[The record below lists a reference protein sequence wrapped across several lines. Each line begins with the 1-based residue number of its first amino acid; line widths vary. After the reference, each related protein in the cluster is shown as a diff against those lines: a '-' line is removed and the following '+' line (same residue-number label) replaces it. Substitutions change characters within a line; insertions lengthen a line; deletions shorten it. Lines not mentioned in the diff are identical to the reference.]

1 MLYTHQFLFIDLCLV
16 ADTACT
22 NGLKFNVHRIWY
34 HNYWYQLDVP
44 QNERG
49 PPNPVGSFLPY
60 SKSIRSRKPLK
71 ISSCDFA
78 SPSNH
83 PSWSSSATP
92 GTTPTVPEAIIPD
105 HLATPWLIVQRP
117 TKWLPSM
124 MKKESQ
130 WPLCSNPPKKSCF
143 FCHFFVSFKNTSSSS
158 FAHWPHTQPKTR
170 PSTSHQQNFLERSP
184 YIPENL
190 PGWFT
195 WKIPP
200 KDRNPEKSSLRNQNP
215 NLPIFGGLSNWR
227 NFRCSSTVTPF
238 LGDHPINGHRHPTL
252 EAHWKAA
259 GSFFTA
265 AVTSKLSTNEIPH
278 KYSETPRRNH
288 ISICCILLRTQP
300 FS

>member
-1 MLYTHQFLFIDLCLV
+1 MKGALQTLSVLC
-16 ADTACT
+16 
-22 NGLKFNVHRIWY
+22 FPI
-34 HNYWYQLDVP
+34 
-44 QNERG
+44 
-49 PPNPVGSFLPY
+49 PNQYFQENRWKFLPAILRPHLFFLILN
-60 SKSIRSRKPLK
+60 SKI
-71 ISSCDFA
+71 IT
-78 SPSNH
+78 NH

-124 MKKESQ
+124 IKKESQ

-184 YIPENL
+184 YIPK
-190 PGWFT
+190 
-195 WKIPP
+195 KITGLVHLKNPTKGQKSRKIIFEEP
-200 KDRNPEKSSLRNQNP
+200 KSKPSHFLGR
-215 NLPIFGGLSNWR
+215 SNWW
-227 NFRCSSTVTPF
+227 NFRCFLPTPF
-238 LGDHPINGHRHPTL
+238 FGDHPINGHRHPTL

-265 AVTSKLSTNEIPH
+265 AVTSKSPPMRSYINIADLPIGSISQFVAGFWGP
-278 KYSETPRRNH
+278 NH
-288 ISICCILLRTQP
+288 LVRIIWGK
-300 FS
+300 